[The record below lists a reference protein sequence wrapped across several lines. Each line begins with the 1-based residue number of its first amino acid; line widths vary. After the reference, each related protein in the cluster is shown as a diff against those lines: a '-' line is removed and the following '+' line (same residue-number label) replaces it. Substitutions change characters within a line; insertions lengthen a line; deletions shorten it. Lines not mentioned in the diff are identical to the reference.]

1 MVTTQSARRRVLLTY
16 DSVGR
21 GLPHWLGQTR
31 CEQKPSSGIPCI
43 TYCAFKKDTLDER
56 KKKSSSTHLTTNVD
70 VNAISIESMWRQH
83 CIGNVETS
91 GSVFSRFLRTRC
103 AIQCRRRKVCAWLGF
118 DSVGHRRNLK
128 DRGLTRLAGKQFE
141 AYIDR

>member
-31 CEQKPSSGIPCI
+31 CEQKPSSGIPSI

-56 KKKSSSTHLTTNVD
+56 KK
-70 VNAISIESMWRQH
+70 IQQH
-83 CIGNVETS
+83 PSHDE
-91 GSVFSRFLRTRC
+91 
-103 AIQCRRRKVCAWLGF
+103 RRR
-118 DSVGHRRNLK
+118 
-128 DRGLTRLAGKQFE
+128 
-141 AYIDR
+141 